1 MIVDDYAHHPTEVR
15 ATIEAARGAAPER
28 RLVVAFQPHLF
39 SRTRDFA
46 ADFAGALALADVVC
60 LLDIYPAR
68 EQPIVGVTSDLIAAE
83 LLALDKAPAWTGA
96 REALAPALA
105 SLVRAGDLV
114 VTMGAGDVT
123 RSGPELLAALGADA
137 A

>member
-1 MIVDDYAHHPTEVR
+1 MVVDDYAHHPTEVR
-15 ATIEAARGAAPER
+15 ASVQAARAAAPGR

-46 ADFAGALALADVVC
+46 HEFAAALAEADVVC

-68 EQPIVGVTSDLIAAE
+68 ERPMTGVTSALIADAM
-83 LLALDKAPAWTGA
+83 AGMGRAPAWTGA
-96 REALAPALA
+96 RPPLAAALA
-105 SLVRAGDLV
+105 SIAQAGDLI

-123 RSGPELLAALGADA
+123 RTGPELLALLGNGQA
-137 A
+137 

>member
-15 ATIEAARGAAPER
+15 ASVQAARAAAPER

-46 ADFAGALALADVVC
+46 AEFAAALAEADVVC
-60 LLDIYPAR
+60 LLDIYPSR
-68 EQPIVGVTSDLIAAE
+68 EKPMAGVTSGLIGDVMAK
-83 LLALDKAPAWTGA
+83 LGRAPLWCGS
-96 REALAPALA
+96 REALVDALDGI
-105 SLVRAGDLV
+105 VRPNDLV

-123 RSGPELLAALGADA
+123 RSGHELLAIRA
-137 A
+137 AKPA